1 MRFADVFIRR
11 PVFATMLIASL
22 VVFGLFSYR
31 SLGLDLFPN
40 IDFPIVTVT
49 TTLKGASV
57 EEMETG
63 VTKVIE
69 EAVNT
74 IDGIDE
80 LRSTTKEGLSLLVV
94 QCVLEKS
101 RDTAAQDVRDKVATV
116 LAQLPVGTDPPV
128 IDKFDVDALPV
139 MGIVLAGR
147 RNLREVTELARRQVK
162 EDIETLAGV
171 GQVIMLGGQERAI
184 NISVDPDRLT
194 AQGLSIGEVRD
205 AIQQQNLELPG
216 GRLDQTRREL
226 VVRTMGR
233 VERAVDFGDL
243 IVARGGERPL
253 RVRDIGSA
261 EDGIVEPRTLSRL
274 NGENAVQLVVRKQS
288 GTNTVEVI
296 DRVHAEL
303 DRLRTV
309 LPADIDMRVVRDQSL
324 FIKASIDTVRVHM
337 WLGAILVAFTV
348 LLFMRDWRSTVVASI
363 AIPTSVIST
372 FTFMRYMGFTLN
384 NVTMLALV
392 LAVGIVIDDAVVVLE
407 NIFRHVEEEGTP
419 PRQAA
424 SDGTAEIALAVM
436 ATTLSLVIIFLP
448 VAFMAG
454 RVGRF
459 FHSFGLTVAVAI
471 IVSLLVSF
479 TLTPTLS
486 ARMLRRRG
494 GHASEGGRLYRLVER
509 AYGRILAWSL
519 EHRWVIVLVAV
530 ATVLATGPLF
540 RAVGKTFLPQD
551 DQSEFEISIRTPGG
565 FTLAETSRLFAEI
578 EQRVRGLRGVTDV
591 LATIGDQS
599 GRVKPG
605 EGDVTTGS
613 IYARMVDLRAR
624 RFSQFD
630 VMADARRLLAEYP
643 DLRVSVQGVNPFSTG
658 GQRLSDVEFNLRG
671 PDLDRLQAYADR
683 MMTGMRELPGLVD
696 VDTTLAVR
704 TPELR
709 LLIDREKASDQGV
722 SVQDIAAT
730 VQTYVAGQPV
740 SKYKEADEQYDIW
753 LRAEAGR
760 RRTPE
765 DVGDLTV
772 RARSG
777 ALVRLGNL
785 VRLREDLGPAEIDR
799 VNRQRSVTIV
809 ANLLPQLPL
818 ATAAAHINRVAASL
832 DMPPLYDVQWTGRA
846 KTLAES
852 NVNFLLAFGL
862 SIVFMYMVL
871 AAQFESFI
879 HPVTIMLALPLTVPY
894 ALLSLVC
901 LGEALNVYSML
912 GLFMLFGIVKKN
924 GILQIDYTNTLRARG
939 VPRDQAIREANRVR
953 LRPILMTTVMLIFG
967 MLPIALGQGPGSGS
981 RGSIARVIVGGQ
993 ALSLL
998 ITLLITPVAYSL
1010 FDDLRAWRPSW
1021 ATAFTL
1027 RVRQLVAQRPRP
1039 EPETATADASA
1050 PPTPRPT
1057 RAAQL

>member
-11 PVFATMLIASL
+11 PVFATMLIMSL

-63 VTKVIE
+63 VTKVLE

-80 LRSTTKEGLSLLVV
+80 LRSLTKEGLSTIVV
-94 QCVLEKS
+94 QFVLEKS

-128 IDKFDVDALPV
+128 IDKFDVDAIPV
-139 MGIVLAGR
+139 MGIALSGR

-194 AQGLSIGEVRD
+194 AQGLSIGEVRET
-205 AIQQQNLELPG
+205 IQRQNLELPG

-233 VERAVDFGDL
+233 VERAAEFGDL

-253 RVRDIGSA
+253 RVRDIGMA

-296 DRVHAEL
+296 DRVQAEL
-303 DRLRTV
+303 DRLRAV
-309 LPADIDMRVVRDQSL
+309 LPADIEMRGIRDQSR
-324 FIKASIDTVRVHM
+324 FIKASIETVRLHM
-337 WLGAILVAFTV
+337 WLGAILVALTV

-407 NIFRHVEEEGTP
+407 NIYRHVEEEGMP

-424 SDGTAEIALAVM
+424 SVGTAEIALAVM
-436 ATTLSLVIIFLP
+436 ATTLSLIIIFLP

-471 IVSLLVSF
+471 FVSLLVSF
-479 TLTPTLS
+479 TLTPSLS

-509 AYGRILAWSL
+509 GYGRVLAWSL
-519 EHRWVIVLVAV
+519 RHRWVIVLVAI
-530 ATVLATGPLF
+530 AIVLATGPLF
-540 RAVGKTFLPQD
+540 GRVGKTFLPQD

-578 EQRVRGLRGVTDV
+578 EHRVRALRGVTDV
-591 LATIGDQS
+591 LATIGDTS
-599 GRVKPG
+599 GRVKAG
-605 EGDVTTGS
+605 EGDVTSGS

-630 VMADARRLLAEYP
+630 VMADARRLLTEYP
-643 DLRVSVQGVNPFSTG
+643 DLRASVQGVNPFSTG
-658 GQRLSDVEFNLRG
+658 GQRLSDVELNLRG
-671 PDLDRLQAYADR
+671 PDLGRLQTYADR
-683 MMTGMRELPGLVD
+683 LMAGMRELPGLVD

-709 LLIDREKASDQGV
+709 LLIDREKASDQGIN
-722 SVQDIAAT
+722 VQDIAAT
-730 VQTYVAGQPV
+730 VQTYVAGQPI

-753 LRAEAGR
+753 LRAEAGH

-772 RARSG
+772 RARGG
-777 ALVRLGNL
+777 ALVRLRNL
-785 VRLREDLGPAEIDR
+785 VRLSEDVGPAEIDR
-799 VNRQRSVTIV
+799 VNRQRAVTIV
-809 ANLLPQLPL
+809 ANLLPELPL
-818 ATAAAHINRVAASL
+818 ATAVAHVNRVAAQL
-832 DMPPLYDVQWTGRA
+832 DMPPLYNVQWTGRA

-852 NVNFLLAFGL
+852 NINFLLAFGL

-871 AAQFESFI
+871 AAQFESFV
-879 HPVTIMLALPLTVPY
+879 HPVTIMLALPLTVPF
-894 ALLSLVC
+894 ALLSLMW

-939 VPRDQAIREANRVR
+939 VPRDEAIRQANRVR

-967 MLPIALGQGPGSGS
+967 MMPIALGQGPGSGS

-1010 FDDLRAWRPSW
+1010 FDDLR
-1021 ATAFTL
+1021 TL
-1027 RVRQLVAQRPRP
+1027 RPAWLTALTARMQRLRPRRSEAQVAAVESP
-1039 EPETATADASA
+1039 SS
-1050 PPTPRPT
+1050 PRPT

>member
-11 PVFATMLIASL
+11 PVFATMLIMSL

-63 VTKVIE
+63 VTKVLE

-80 LRSTTKEGLSLLVV
+80 LRSITKEGLSTIVV
-94 QCVLEKS
+94 QFVLEKS

-128 IDKFDVDALPV
+128 IDKFDVDAIPV
-139 MGIVLAGR
+139 MGIALSGR

-194 AQGLSIGEVRD
+194 AQGLSIGEVRE
-205 AIQQQNLELPG
+205 AIQRQNLELPG

-233 VERAVDFGDL
+233 VERAAEFGDL

-253 RVRDIGSA
+253 RVRDIGTA

-296 DRVHAEL
+296 DRVQAEL
-303 DRLRTV
+303 DRLRAV
-309 LPADIDMRVVRDQSL
+309 LPADIEMRGIRDQSR
-324 FIKASIDTVRVHM
+324 FIKASIETVRVHM
-337 WLGAILVAFTV
+337 WLGAILVALTV
-348 LLFMRDWRSTVVASI
+348 LLFIRDWRSTVVASI

-407 NIFRHVEEEGTP
+407 NIYRHVEEEGMP

-424 SDGTAEIALAVM
+424 SVGTAEIALAVM
-436 ATTLSLVIIFLP
+436 ATTLSLIIIFLP

-471 IVSLLVSF
+471 LVSLLVSF
-479 TLTPTLS
+479 TLTPSLS

-509 AYGRILAWSL
+509 GYGRVLAWSL
-519 EHRWVIVLVAV
+519 RHRWVIVLVAI
-530 ATVLATGPLF
+530 AIVLATGPLF
-540 RAVGKTFLPQD
+540 SRVGKTFLPQD

-578 EQRVRGLRGVTDV
+578 EHRVRALRGVTDV
-591 LATIGDQS
+591 LATIGDTS
-599 GRVKPG
+599 GRVKAG
-605 EGDVTTGS
+605 EGDVTSGS

-630 VMADARRLLAEYP
+630 VMADARRLLTEYP
-643 DLRVSVQGVNPFSTG
+643 DLRASVQGVNPFSTG
-658 GQRLSDVEFNLRG
+658 GQRLSDVELNLRG
-671 PDLDRLQAYADR
+671 PDLGRLQTYADR
-683 MMTGMRELPGLVD
+683 LMAGMRELPGLVD

-709 LLIDREKASDQGV
+709 LLIDREKASDQGIN
-722 SVQDIAAT
+722 VQDIAAT
-730 VQTYVAGQPV
+730 VQTYVAGQPI

-753 LRAEAGR
+753 LRAEAGH

-772 RARSG
+772 RARGG
-777 ALVRLGNL
+777 ALVRLRNL
-785 VRLREDLGPAEIDR
+785 VRLSEDVGPAEIDR
-799 VNRQRSVTIV
+799 VNRQRAVTIV
-809 ANLLPQLPL
+809 ANLLPELPL
-818 ATAAAHINRVAASL
+818 ATAVAHVNRVAAQL
-832 DMPPLYDVQWTGRA
+832 DMPPLYNVQWTGRA

-852 NVNFLLAFGL
+852 NINFLLAFGL

-871 AAQFESFI
+871 AAQFESFV
-879 HPVTIMLALPLTVPY
+879 HPVTIMLALPLTVPF
-894 ALLSLVC
+894 ALLSLMW

-939 VPRDQAIREANRVR
+939 VPRDEAIRQANRVR

-967 MLPIALGQGPGSGS
+967 MMPIALGQGPGSGS

-1010 FDDLRAWRPSW
+1010 FDDLR
-1021 ATAFTL
+1021 TL
-1027 RVRQLVAQRPRP
+1027 RPAWLTALAARIRRLHTRRS
-1039 EPETATADASA
+1039 ETQVDAVESA
-1050 PPTPRPT
+1050 SSPSRT

>member
-11 PVFATMLIASL
+11 PVFATMLITSL

-63 VTKVIE
+63 VTKVLE

-80 LRSTTKEGLSLLVV
+80 LRSITKEGLSTIVV
-94 QCVLEKS
+94 QFVLEKS

-128 IDKFDVDALPV
+128 IDKFDVDAIPV
-139 MGIVLAGR
+139 MGIALSGR

-194 AQGLSIGEVRD
+194 AQGLSIGEVRET
-205 AIQQQNLELPG
+205 IQRQNLELPG

-233 VERAVDFGDL
+233 VERAAEFGDL

-253 RVRDIGSA
+253 RVRDIGTA

-296 DRVHAEL
+296 DRVQAEL
-303 DRLRTV
+303 DRLRAV
-309 LPADIDMRVVRDQSL
+309 LPADIEMRGIRDQSR
-324 FIKASIDTVRVHM
+324 FIKASIETVRVHM
-337 WLGAILVAFTV
+337 WLGAILVALTV

-407 NIFRHVEEEGTP
+407 NIYRHVEEEGMP

-424 SDGTAEIALAVM
+424 SVGTAEIALAVM
-436 ATTLSLVIIFLP
+436 ATTLSLIIIFLP

-471 IVSLLVSF
+471 FVSLLVSF
-479 TLTPTLS
+479 TLTPSLS

-509 AYGRILAWSL
+509 GYGRVLAWSL
-519 EHRWVIVLVAV
+519 RHRWVIVLVAI
-530 ATVLATGPLF
+530 AIVLATGPLF
-540 RAVGKTFLPQD
+540 GRVGKTFLPQD

-578 EQRVRGLRGVTDV
+578 EHRVRALRGVTDV
-591 LATIGDQS
+591 LATIGDTS
-599 GRVKPG
+599 GRVKAG
-605 EGDVTTGS
+605 EGDVTSGS

-630 VMADARRLLAEYP
+630 VMADARRLLTEYP
-643 DLRVSVQGVNPFSTG
+643 DLRASVQGVNPFSTG
-658 GQRLSDVEFNLRG
+658 GQRLSDVELNLRG
-671 PDLDRLQAYADR
+671 PDLGRLQTYADR
-683 MMTGMRELPGLVD
+683 LMAGMRELPGLVD

-709 LLIDREKASDQGV
+709 LLIDREKASDQGIN
-722 SVQDIAAT
+722 VQDIAAT
-730 VQTYVAGQPV
+730 VQTYVAGQPI

-753 LRAEAGR
+753 LRAEAGH

-772 RARSG
+772 RARGG
-777 ALVRLGNL
+777 ALVRLRNL
-785 VRLREDLGPAEIDR
+785 VRLSEDVGPAEIDR
-799 VNRQRSVTIV
+799 VNRQRAVTIV
-809 ANLLPQLPL
+809 ANLLPELPL
-818 ATAAAHINRVAASL
+818 ATAVAHVNRVAAQL
-832 DMPPLYDVQWTGRA
+832 DMPPLYNVQWTGRA

-852 NVNFLLAFGL
+852 NINFLLAFGL

-871 AAQFESFI
+871 AAQFESFV
-879 HPVTIMLALPLTVPY
+879 HPVTIMLALPLTVPF
-894 ALLSLVC
+894 ALLSLMW

-939 VPRDQAIREANRVR
+939 VPRDEAIRQANRVR

-967 MLPIALGQGPGSGS
+967 MMPIALGQGPGSGS

-1010 FDDLRAWRPSW
+1010 FDDLR
-1021 ATAFTL
+1021 TL
-1027 RVRQLVAQRPRP
+1027 RPAWLTALTARMQRLRPRRSEAQIAAVESP
-1039 EPETATADASA
+1039 SS
-1050 PPTPRPT
+1050 PRPT

>member
-11 PVFATMLIASL
+11 PVFATMLIMSL

-63 VTKVIE
+63 VTKVLE

-80 LRSTTKEGLSLLVV
+80 LRSITKEGLSTIVV
-94 QCVLEKS
+94 QFVLEKS

-128 IDKFDVDALPV
+128 IDKFDVDAIPV
-139 MGIVLAGR
+139 MGIALSGR

-194 AQGLSIGEVRD
+194 AQGLSIGEVRET
-205 AIQQQNLELPG
+205 IQRQNLELPG

-233 VERAVDFGDL
+233 VERAAEFGDL

-253 RVRDIGSA
+253 RVRDIGTA

-296 DRVHAEL
+296 DRVQAEL
-303 DRLRTV
+303 DRLRAV
-309 LPADIDMRVVRDQSL
+309 LPADIEMRGIRDQSR
-324 FIKASIDTVRVHM
+324 FIKASIETVRVHM
-337 WLGAILVAFTV
+337 WLGAILVALTV
-348 LLFMRDWRSTVVASI
+348 LLFIRDWRSTVVASI

-407 NIFRHVEEEGTP
+407 NIYRHVEEEGMP

-424 SDGTAEIALAVM
+424 SVGTAEIALAVM
-436 ATTLSLVIIFLP
+436 ATTLSLIIIFLP

-471 IVSLLVSF
+471 FVSLLVSF
-479 TLTPTLS
+479 TLTPSLS

-509 AYGRILAWSL
+509 GYGRVLAWSL
-519 EHRWVIVLVAV
+519 RHRWVIVLVAI
-530 ATVLATGPLF
+530 AIVLATGPLF
-540 RAVGKTFLPQD
+540 SRVGKTFLPQD

-578 EQRVRGLRGVTDV
+578 EHRVRALRGVTDV
-591 LATIGDQS
+591 LATIGDTS
-599 GRVKPG
+599 GRVKAG
-605 EGDVTTGS
+605 EGDVTSGS

-630 VMADARRLLAEYP
+630 VMADARRLLTEYP
-643 DLRVSVQGVNPFSTG
+643 DLRASVQGVNPFSTG
-658 GQRLSDVEFNLRG
+658 GQRLSDVELNLRG
-671 PDLDRLQAYADR
+671 PDLGRLQTYADR
-683 MMTGMRELPGLVD
+683 LMAGMRELPGLVD

-709 LLIDREKASDQGV
+709 LLIDREKASDQGIN
-722 SVQDIAAT
+722 VQDIAAT
-730 VQTYVAGQPV
+730 VQTYVAGQPI

-753 LRAEAGR
+753 LRAEAGH

-772 RARSG
+772 RARGG
-777 ALVRLGNL
+777 ALVRLRNL
-785 VRLREDLGPAEIDR
+785 VRLSEDVGPAEIDR
-799 VNRQRSVTIV
+799 VNRQRAVTIV
-809 ANLLPQLPL
+809 ANLLPELPL
-818 ATAAAHINRVAASL
+818 ATAVAHVNRVAAQL
-832 DMPPLYDVQWTGRA
+832 DMPPLYNVQWTGRA

-852 NVNFLLAFGL
+852 NINFLLAFGL

-871 AAQFESFI
+871 AAQFESFV
-879 HPVTIMLALPLTVPY
+879 HPVTIMLALPLTVPF
-894 ALLSLVC
+894 ALLSLMW

-939 VPRDQAIREANRVR
+939 VPRDEAIRQANRVR

-967 MLPIALGQGPGSGS
+967 MMPIALGQGPGSGS

-1010 FDDLRAWRPSW
+1010 FDDLR
-1021 ATAFTL
+1021 TL
-1027 RVRQLVAQRPRP
+1027 RPAWLTALTARMQRLRPRRSEAQVAAVESP
-1039 EPETATADASA
+1039 SS
-1050 PPTPRPT
+1050 PRPT

>member
-11 PVFATMLIASL
+11 PVFATMLIMSL

-63 VTKVIE
+63 VTKVLE

-80 LRSTTKEGLSLLVV
+80 LRSITKEGLSTIVV
-94 QCVLEKS
+94 QFVLEKS

-128 IDKFDVDALPV
+128 IDKFDVDAIPV
-139 MGIVLAGR
+139 MGIALSGR

-194 AQGLSIGEVRD
+194 AQGLSIGEVRET
-205 AIQQQNLELPG
+205 IQRQNLELPG

-233 VERAVDFGDL
+233 VERAAEFGDL

-253 RVRDIGSA
+253 RVRDIGTA

-296 DRVHAEL
+296 DRVQAEL
-303 DRLRTV
+303 DRLRAV
-309 LPADIDMRVVRDQSL
+309 LPADIEMRGIRDQSR
-324 FIKASIDTVRVHM
+324 FIKASIETVRVHM
-337 WLGAILVAFTV
+337 WLGAILVALTV

-407 NIFRHVEEEGTP
+407 NIYRHVEEEGMP

-424 SDGTAEIALAVM
+424 SVGTAEIALAVM
-436 ATTLSLVIIFLP
+436 ATTLSLIIIFLP

-471 IVSLLVSF
+471 FVSLLVSF
-479 TLTPTLS
+479 TLTPSLS

-509 AYGRILAWSL
+509 GYGRVLAWSL
-519 EHRWVIVLVAV
+519 RHRWVIVLVAI
-530 ATVLATGPLF
+530 AIVLATGPLF
-540 RAVGKTFLPQD
+540 GRVGKTFLPQD

-578 EQRVRGLRGVTDV
+578 EHRVRALRGVTDV
-591 LATIGDQS
+591 LATIGDTS
-599 GRVKPG
+599 GRVKAG
-605 EGDVTTGS
+605 EGDVTSGS

-630 VMADARRLLAEYP
+630 VMADARRLLTEYP
-643 DLRVSVQGVNPFSTG
+643 DLRASVQGVNPFSTG
-658 GQRLSDVEFNLRG
+658 GQRLSDVELNLRG
-671 PDLDRLQAYADR
+671 PDLGRLQTYADR
-683 MMTGMRELPGLVD
+683 LMAGMRELPGLVD

-709 LLIDREKASDQGV
+709 LLIDREKASDQGIN
-722 SVQDIAAT
+722 VQDIAAT
-730 VQTYVAGQPV
+730 VQTYVAGQPI

-753 LRAEAGR
+753 LRAEAGH

-772 RARSG
+772 RARGG
-777 ALVRLGNL
+777 ALVRLRNL
-785 VRLREDLGPAEIDR
+785 VRLSEDVGPAEIDR
-799 VNRQRSVTIV
+799 VNRQRAVTIV
-809 ANLLPQLPL
+809 ANLLPELPL
-818 ATAAAHINRVAASL
+818 ATAVAHVNRVAAQL
-832 DMPPLYDVQWTGRA
+832 DMPPLYNVQWTGRA

-852 NVNFLLAFGL
+852 NINFLLAFGL

-871 AAQFESFI
+871 AAQFESFV
-879 HPVTIMLALPLTVPY
+879 HPVTIMLALPLTVPF
-894 ALLSLVC
+894 ALLSLMW

-939 VPRDQAIREANRVR
+939 VPRDEAIRQANRVR

-967 MLPIALGQGPGSGS
+967 MMPIALGQGPGSGS

-1010 FDDLRAWRPSW
+1010 FDDLR
-1021 ATAFTL
+1021 TL
-1027 RVRQLVAQRPRP
+1027 RPAWLTALTARMQRLRPRRSEAQVAAVESP
-1039 EPETATADASA
+1039 SS
-1050 PPTPRPT
+1050 PRPT